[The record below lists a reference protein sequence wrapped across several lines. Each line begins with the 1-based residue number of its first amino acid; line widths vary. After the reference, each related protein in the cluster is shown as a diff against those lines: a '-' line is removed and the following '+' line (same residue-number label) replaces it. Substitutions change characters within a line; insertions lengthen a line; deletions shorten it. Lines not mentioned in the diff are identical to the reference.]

1 MTTHNKEELIEELGV
16 HFENLYHL
24 PPLAT
29 RIYAILILNG
39 NDGLTFEEL
48 MGLTEA
54 SKSSVS
60 TSINLL
66 LQTSKIEYY
75 TKPGDRKRY
84 FKKKKDH
91 LKLRL
96 SNYTTIIDKEIGLF
110 QKTSEFMK
118 ATDLKA
124 YKDNLCYTSIY
135 IDHLHQVRKTLEETL
150 QKLEKVSIN
159 PQK

>member
-1 MTTHNKEELIEELGV
+1 MITTLSKEELIEELGV

-39 NDGLTFEEL
+39 SKGLTFVSLIE
-48 MGLTEA
+48 LTEA

-66 LQTSKIEYY
+66 MQTDKIEYF
-75 TKPGDRKRY
+75 TKPGDRRRY
-84 FKKKKDH
+84 FKKKSNH

-96 SNYTTIIDKEIGLF
+96 TNYMNIIEKEVELF
-110 QKTSEFMK
+110 EKTAAYMQ
-118 ATDLKA
+118 AHDLTS
-124 YKDNLCYTSIY
+124 YNENLCCTSIY
-135 IDHLHQVRKTLEETL
+135 IDHLKNSKQLLETTI
-150 QKLEKVSIN
+150 QKLENAS
-159 PQK
+159 